1 MNSNAMLYDF
11 SGIIA
16 QFNTEGGDFEISGF
30 GSGHIN
36 DTYLVKNRRDIHPG
50 YLLQKINSFVF
61 KNIDGLMN
69 NMLCVVN
76 HLKQKIRETGGNPDR
91 EVLTLIPTKEGKYYY
106 KDNQDN
112 YWRMTCFLAD
122 TKSYDLVTTKQQ
134 AYQGGVAF
142 GRFQYLLSDLDP
154 ALLIDTIPDFLN
166 IEKRLFD
173 FRQAIER
180 DTAGRLKEVKE
191 EVDFLNSRAMA
202 MHEIPNLG
210 RANILPVRITH
221 NDTKFN
227 NILLDKDGNI
237 QCVIDLDTVMPGYI
251 AFDFGDAIRTIINTA
266 AEDEADLNTI
276 QLNIPLFTEF
286 TKGYL
291 SETRSFLTEAE
302 LKSLMMGVL
311 LLPYMQAV
319 RFLTDYLEGDVY
331 YKIHFSGHN
340 LQRTHAQIQL
350 FKILELNK
358 TQLENIVETEWNNL
372 KAGAT
377 LKAPVI
383 KQDAL

>member
-1 MNSNAMLYDF
+1 MLYDF
-11 SGIIA
+11 AGIIA
-16 QFNTEGGDFEISGF
+16 QFNTEEGDFEISGF

-36 DTYLVKNRRDIHPG
+36 DTYLVKNPGSEHPG

-61 KNIDGLMN
+61 KNIGGLMN
-69 NMLCVVN
+69 NMLYVVN
-76 HLKQKIRETGGNPDR
+76 HLKQKISETGGNPDK
-91 EVLTLIPTKEGKYYY
+91 EVLTLIPTKKGKYYY
-106 KDNQDN
+106 KDQQDN

-173 FRQAIER
+173 FRKAIEG

-191 EVDFLNSRAMA
+191 EVDFLNSRATA
-202 MHEIPNLG
+202 MNEIPKLG
-210 RANILPVRITH
+210 RANILPLRITH

-227 NILLDKDGNI
+227 NILLDKEGNI

-331 YKIHFSGHN
+331 YKTHFAGHN

-358 TQLENIVETEWNNL
+358 TELENILQTEWNNL
-372 KAGAT
+372 KPGAI
-377 LKAPVI
+377 LNAPVI